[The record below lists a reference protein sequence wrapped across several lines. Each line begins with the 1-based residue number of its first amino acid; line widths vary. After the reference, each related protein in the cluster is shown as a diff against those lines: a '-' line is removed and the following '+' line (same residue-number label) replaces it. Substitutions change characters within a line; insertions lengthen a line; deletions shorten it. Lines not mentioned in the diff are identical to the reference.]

1 MKIKLNKILKKGK
14 AMFLAYDHGLEHGPS
29 DFNDKDADPNFI
41 IDLAKNGKYNAIIL
55 QKGIAEMYNDKIRK
69 LRIPLIIKLNGKTN
83 LFKGEPV
90 SRQLCTVREALKL
103 GAVAVGYTI
112 YIGSEYES
120 VMMKE
125 FDGIEEEAHKLGIPV
140 IAWIYPRGKSVENKS
155 EGDLMAYAA
164 RTGLEIGADLIK
176 MKYNGNIKDL
186 IWSVKVAGKSKIV
199 IAGGVKEGEKDFLED
214 AKKIMKTGATGL
226 AVGRNIWQ
234 SKNPIE
240 LSNKLRKIIFEK

>member
-1 MKIKLNKILKKGK
+1 MQLIVKMKTKLNKILKKGK

-29 DFNDKDADPNFI
+29 DFDDKDVDPNYI
-41 IDLAKNGKYNAIIL
+41 IDIAKKGKYNAIIL

-69 LRIPLIIKLNGKTN
+69 LKIPLIVKLNGKTN

-90 SRQLCTVREALKL
+90 SRQLCTVKEALKL

-140 IAWIYPRGKSVENKS
+140 IAWIYPRGKSIEKKS
-155 EGDLMAYAA
+155 EGELMAYAA

-176 MKYNGNIKDL
+176 MKYNGNVKDL
-186 IWSVKVAGKSKIV
+186 TWSVKVAGKSKIV
-199 IAGGVKEGEKDFLED
+199 IAGGIKEGEKNFLRRCEKNYENRRNWSGCGQKHL
-214 AKKIMKTGATGL
+214 AIKKSDRTF
-226 AVGRNIWQ
+226 Q
-234 SKNPIE
+234 
-240 LSNKLRKIIFEK
+240 